1 MAESNNAGNASDT
14 SNVSA
19 GENVNAS
26 ESNEASSGSGHSG
39 GKFSNAISKYKD
51 YRDAGGLS
59 GMARNAINNKID
71 GVKDKAKG
79 RINEKKDAAKEKVK
93 EKIPD
98 FVKKKQQE
106 MADKQKAIKDKVNKP
121 MEKLDAAKQKMQEG
135 KEKINEQAFKKAAK
149 GIADVAV
156 PGSGVAVD
164 KLLKSKQGKPAV
176 DAARAASNP
185 GSAIAQGAKKL
196 IDTLVI
202 QQVKKKVIMYLAPSI
217 GIIFMFFIFLL
228 GILGKFTD
236 GYTFVMGDNDSAV
249 GSAIEEKYEEFYS
262 NVNKYGAVNKE
273 MIVAVLTGYKDNDDY
288 SCTDEEMS
296 NGTCKSDE
304 NDEEDDNDEIDDKV
318 DNTSTRKMKK
328 YIKQVAKKI
337 SAGNGD
343 ISEGDYSDPTNTGSE
358 FFRWLYSEFVEKYYK
373 EYFDNSMS
381 DKEKNDKRTEIVSF
395 IYLYYKDLASGS
407 GATCTAGGEEVRF
420 TVYTDGT
427 DKALGSGIDTS
438 KLTTDEK
445 GFYFYEKDGKKYL
458 VVATATNI
466 CIDSS
471 NCGFTDDTNTTPNT
485 TRYSYITYYNYFD
498 TLTLNIDGKVYDA
511 MVLDSCGACQ
521 WEQSVRGDST
531 GQRIDIYIK
540 DGEKPLSNDYGSIVS
555 SSGSCQISGTQV
567 RLGDTGIFS
576 ESVMPIAN
584 IDNNLYVTAGFA
596 GYANH
601 KAIDISCYAGGTNC
615 FKYTV
620 ISAHE
625 GRVTTVYNE
634 NYNSYS
640 QESGNKTGTPYKKGS
655 HGKQVWIQ
663 ITSGE
668 YKGYTFI
675 YAHMSDL
682 DSNIKVGSEIKKGQY
697 LGKMGNTG
705 YSTGPHLHFE
715 LRDAEGTEVNLDNY
729 VTKYIPYPG
738 S

>member
-26 ESNEASSGSGHSG
+26 ESNETSSGSEHSG

-71 GVKDKAKG
+71 GVKNKAKEK
-79 RINEKKDAAKEKVK
+79 INEKKDAAKEKVK
-93 EKIPD
+93 EKIPES
-98 FVKKKQQE
+98 VKKKQKE

-121 MEKLDAAKQKMQEG
+121 KEKLDAAKQKMQEG

-185 GSAIAQGAKKL
+185 ASAIAQGAKKL

-202 QQVKKKVIMYLAPSI
+202 QQVKKKIIMYLAPSLAVLSLVL
-217 GIIFMFFIFLL
+217 IIIVA
-228 GILGKFTD
+228 IVGKFSDGLIFTFGTD
-236 GYTFVMGDNDSAV
+236 NISV
-249 GSAIEEKYEEFYS
+249 GTASDEKYEKFYD

-273 MIVAVLTGYKDNDDY
+273 MVVAVLTGFKDNDNYGKDGDY
-288 SCTDEEMS
+288 SCTDEEI
-296 NGTCKSDE
+296 E
-304 NDEEDDNDEIDDKV
+304 NDSCDEETSDDKV
-318 DNTSTRKMKK
+318 QDYSKRKMKK
-328 YIKQVAKKI
+328 YIKKVADKI
-337 SAGNGD
+337 SDGNGD

-358 FFRWLYSEFVEKYYK
+358 FFQWLYSDFVEDYYS
-373 EYFDNSMS
+373 EAFNNLSNA
-381 DKEKNDKRTEIVSF
+381 EKDDKRTEIVRF

-458 VVATATNI
+458 AVATATNI

-521 WEQSVRGDST
+521 WEQSVREDRT

-567 RLGDTGIFS
+567 RLGDDGIFS

-584 IDNNLYVTAGFA
+584 IDDNLYVTAGFA
-596 GYANH
+596 GYTNH

-640 QESGNKTGTPYKKGS
+640 QESGSKTGTPYKKDS

-715 LRDAEGTEVNLDNY
+715 LRDAEGTEVNLDNC